1 MALTPRARG
10 AFAALPLA
18 LALVTPAAAWYGD
31 ERPVTEYSAETLRAG
46 EWRLYLLGQLEYG
59 ITDDW
64 ELGTMPI
71 ADLIGAINLAT
82 KYTVWRDDT
91 FAVAL
96 SAGFI
101 TFDPSGW
108 LEALPE
114 VRTWIVP
121 VAAQASWRPAG
132 ADFSA
137 HLGLH
142 YTGLYTDGEIDLP
155 DVYLNGVGK
164 GGIINLI
171 PTLEWQQSQS
181 FAWVFQANISLAQRF
196 VAQGQSRVE
205 TNDGRTTI
213 DVYGDAELRTGVFE
227 HANLTASAQWSWESL
242 NLRLGLGY
250 GSLEVPYAGVLVLG
264 GSLVPEFNLSW
275 RF

>member
-1 MALTPRARG
+1 MALTSRARV
-10 AFAALPLA
+10 AVALLPLA
-18 LALVTPAAAWYGD
+18 LALATPAAAWYGD
-31 ERPVTEYSAETLRAG
+31 ERPVTEYAADTLRSG

-64 ELGTMPI
+64 EFGTMPI
-71 ADLIGAINLAT
+71 LDLVGAINLAT
-82 KYTVWRDDT
+82 KYTVWRHEP
-91 FAVAL
+91 FAVAV
-96 SAGFI
+96 SAGFL
-101 TFDPSGW
+101 TFDPSVWFEG
-108 LEALPE
+108 LPE

-121 VAAQASWRPAG
+121 IAVQASWRPAG
-132 ADFSA
+132 AAFSG

-142 YTGLYTDGEIDLP
+142 YTGFYTDGEIDLP

-164 GGIINLI
+164 GGIISLV
-171 PTLEWQQSQS
+171 PTFEWQRSRS
-181 FAWVFQANISLAQRF
+181 FAWVFQATISLAQRF
-196 VAQGQSRVE
+196 VAEGSSRTE

-213 DVYGDAELRTGVFE
+213 DIYGDGELRTGVFE

-250 GSLEVPYAGVLVLG
+250 GSLEVPYAGVLTLG
-264 GSLVPEFNLSW
+264 PTIVPEFNFSW